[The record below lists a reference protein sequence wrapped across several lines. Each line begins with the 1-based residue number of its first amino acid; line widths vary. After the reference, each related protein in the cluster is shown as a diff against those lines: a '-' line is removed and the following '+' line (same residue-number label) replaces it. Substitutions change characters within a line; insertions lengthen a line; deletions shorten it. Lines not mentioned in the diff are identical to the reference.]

1 MLNPKPIASIMIATS
16 MVGFI
21 GGVGL
26 RSSVKPFSFL
36 VGDQYLYLKTVYRSH
51 NTKTR
56 NSLGISADDDELD
69 LFSFLLSYQALAFQS
84 VQLLLLAIVLA
95 TFSR

>member
-36 VGDQYLYLKTVYRSH
+36 VGISIYILKQFTDH
-51 NTKTR
+51 TTLKPGTL
-56 NSLGISADDDELD
+56 LGFQQINDELD